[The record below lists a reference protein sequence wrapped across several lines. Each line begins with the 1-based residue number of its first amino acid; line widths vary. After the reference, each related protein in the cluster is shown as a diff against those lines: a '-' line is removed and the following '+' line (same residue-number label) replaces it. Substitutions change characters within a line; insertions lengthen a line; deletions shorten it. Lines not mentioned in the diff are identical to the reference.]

1 MLQTK
6 ESTAFK
12 ISGERKQKPNN
23 PCQPEFSIQN
33 FLSAPIFG
41 ERKKEQVALKLNRPK
56 DKNARYKSQKLF
68 LLQCIQAELIPK

>member
-1 MLQTK
+1 MLQRK

-12 ISGERKQKPNN
+12 MSGERKQKPNN

-56 DKNARYKSQKLF
+56 DKRPPDMNHRNNFCCSVFKQN
-68 LLQCIQAELIPK
+68 